1 LCNTLTLTQRCPVQ
15 GPYLAGFSPSDAPQQ
30 ESYGLQRL
38 DHAVGN
44 VHKLID
50 SLNYVG
56 GFTGFHEFAEFTAED
71 VGTLDSG
78 GLRAKL
84 NRGTLILEVWWM
96 AAVAHR
102 VTAWVASAFLN
113 QVDILCSAP
122 RAEDVGP
129 GIVRLAI
136 NFLTS

>member
-1 LCNTLTLTQRCPVQ
+1 VWNAAVIYLWSPGFSLHNPGPMPHAGADPNPNPSHPDHCSAQ
-15 GPYLAGFSPSDAPQQ
+15 GPYLAGFSPSDAPEQ

-78 GLRAKL
+78 GYPWLAQDCQVPRL
-84 NRGTLILEVWWM
+84 FCGLGDGCE
-96 AAVAHR
+96 
-102 VTAWVASAFLN
+102 WVSP
-113 QVDILCSAP
+113 QIRS
-122 RAEDVGP
+122 
-129 GIVRLAI
+129 
-136 NFLTS
+136 T

>member
-1 LCNTLTLTQRCPVQ
+1 MTHCAQ

-44 VHKLID
+44 VHRLID

-78 GLRAKL
+78 GHCCAWQDRQDHRAL
-84 NRGTLILEVWWM
+84 NGSGIGCEFASPQIKGTDHHLY
-96 AAVAHR
+96 
-102 VTAWVASAFLN
+102 
-113 QVDILCSAP
+113 
-122 RAEDVGP
+122 
-129 GIVRLAI
+129 
-136 NFLTS
+136 